1 MTDPTAPNAADLL
14 EAGVADLKVPEP
26 STDAEAMLVK
36 VGFAL
41 PIVGVVM
48 IVLAYWGASD
58 TAYVADQI
66 PMLISGG
73 LLGIGLA
80 VLGVGLYLRFALARV
95 LRFWLARTVAEQQ
108 AQTDR
113 VVEALGRVEAALRER

>member
-1 MTDPTAPNAADLL
+1 MTEPTASTPADRLQ
-14 EAGVADLKVPEP
+14 AGVADLTVPEP
-26 STDAEAMLVK
+26 SGDAEALLVK

-41 PIVGVVM
+41 PIIGVVM
-48 IVLAYWGASD
+48 IVLAYWGASG

-73 LLGIGLA
+73 VLGLGLA
-80 VLGVGLYLRFALARV
+80 LVGVGLYLRFSLARV